1 MTPLKTSSPSPI
13 KITTPQ
19 SWQITS
25 TPTSIKRSVSEIED
39 SHVLE
44 NSPYH
49 HGRMK
54 RKCVRSLKF
63 AEHSSQTQSDSSW
76 SESRVT
82 CNLVSKLAQCR
93 FQAGRLGQSC
103 TPFSKVGPIMFYRSI
118 HCETLKCFLTHIQHG
133 TRIVNTH
140 WSRITNRILHRAI
153 NALAF
158 NFLFS
163 F

>member
-25 TPTSIKRSVSEIED
+25 TPTSFKRSVSEIED
-39 SHVLE
+39 SHVPE
-44 NSPYH
+44 NSSYH

-76 SESRVT
+76 SETSTSGNTSILSSPTVPHICTTKFKRRSRQRVREVMESDPRIY
-82 CNLVSKLAQCR
+82 LDIDHDWLSVLSLISSKFKVNGCWNEKYKDI
-93 FQAGRLGQSC
+93 QSIA
-103 TPFSKVGPIMFYRSI
+103 SD
-118 HCETLKCFLTHIQHG
+118 
-133 TRIVNTH
+133 IV
-140 WSRITNRILHRAI
+140 
-153 NALAF
+153 F
-158 NFLFS
+158 
-163 F
+163 